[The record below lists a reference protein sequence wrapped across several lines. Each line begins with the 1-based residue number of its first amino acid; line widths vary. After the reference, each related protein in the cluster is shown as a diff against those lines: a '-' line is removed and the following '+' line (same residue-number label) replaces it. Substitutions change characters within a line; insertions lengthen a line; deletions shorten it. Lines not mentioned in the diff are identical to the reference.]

1 MQDSY
6 NIATVSDFATVMRDF
21 RVELGI
27 TQEELGIKIRKT
39 RRWVSDVERGKTNP
53 SLSAAMAVMRVLG
66 YRMSFNKNVQEGEI
80 DLIALV
86 LGEG

>member
-6 NIATVSDFATVMRDF
+6 NIATVSDFATVMRDV

-27 TQEELGIKIRKT
+27 TQEELGIRVRKT

-53 SLSAAMAVMRVLG
+53 SLSAAMAVMRVLLAPG
-66 YRMSFNKNVQEGEI
+66 IEAANMARWEHE
-80 DLIALV
+80 
-86 LGEG
+86 